1 MLISHRDQLS
11 FSKLPALWC
20 YHKVAVYS
28 SNPLD
33 ITDIEL
39 KSAIMQSLQT
49 HHGKV
54 GAMSH
59 VDVLKI
65 TPQRSHTQVILRVNS
80 KHKADV
86 WSAVTLIHSLQ
97 GSACSANVIQEAPLL
112 LALLPSSPPMGHH
125 RHQAAVVF

>member
-20 YHKVAVYS
+20 YLKVAVYS

-65 TPQRSHTQVILRVNS
+65 TPQRSHTQ
-80 KHKADV
+80 
-86 WSAVTLIHSLQ
+86 